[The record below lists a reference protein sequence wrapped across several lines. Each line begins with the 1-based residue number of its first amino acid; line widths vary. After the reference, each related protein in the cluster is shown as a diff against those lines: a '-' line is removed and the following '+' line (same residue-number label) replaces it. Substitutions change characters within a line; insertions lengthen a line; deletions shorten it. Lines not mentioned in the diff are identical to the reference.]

1 MILAPPRRPNVAT
14 HLIWDPTLSPA
25 GQLFARCWITCTKTR
40 LRRYTLL
47 PIFIH
52 IVLMAAALTVPG
64 FAHAGTAIENPLI
77 SMIGIKD
84 SYGVPVGNYAI
95 STDYGTIFDGGT
107 KAVMGSLLDA
117 EAGIFVT
124 IGGIAIWFIIYVL
137 SFGFLPVIVEPVVSV
152 AQDYAHHILPGVFAC
167 AGIIAAAMI
176 TLNIIRQNFPR
187 ATMMAATSMVVAV
200 IFGALAYAP
209 ITWAVSNDG
218 PLAKGRDVAI
228 SLGANSTASS
238 ANTTDTLNKLE
249 GTLATSFIR
258 HGIQVL
264 NFGGLPD
271 DTPACAQAWS
281 AGAMSDDADQIKDG
295 IAACG
300 AANSASMKAT
310 ADNPSPGQIG
320 SGFML
325 LIFITIFAV
334 FCCVLAF
341 HIIGEFF
348 NAVIAGFK
356 FSWDL
361 AVGVIPAMSGSVVN
375 SFLAVNLGFAAMFGY
390 VTAAIVTG
398 QIVSAVF
405 STHGSGI
412 DAMLSILVVMVIV
425 VRKIGAIPRGLRR
438 GAANVAANMVN
449 AINGP
454 APAPVNNIVEERA
467 GSFLQS
473 GSAAVVGVGAT
484 MAGQQLARRA
494 PAAAHALNLV
504 APVLG
509 NRTLRHVNRG
519 THLQYDYDDHD
530 HGNGP
535 GPKPGPSGGPTGP
548 GPSTPPPPPGPP
560 PSPSGPSSPP
570 TTAPTANPA
579 PAPAPTA
586 ATAAAP
592 AAPPAAQPGNT
603 APTAGPAITNPLPP
617 PPTAPTTT
625 NGAPVGATPGGPMR
639 STAPKTGA
647 STNAMPAIAEPPPP
661 SPAPPP
667 RDPQP
672 APPPATSSAPPSPF
686 ALPAPQSQ
694 PAPPAP
700 PLTSQPAPLPPT
712 PQDHNDQPAPAHG
725 PRHQDQ

>member
-1 MILAPPRRPNVAT
+1 MILAPTLRPTLAT
-14 HLIWDPTLSPA
+14 TFMWDPTLSPA
-25 GQLFARCWITCTKTR
+25 GQLFTRCWIACTKTR

-47 PIFIH
+47 PIVIQT
-52 IVLMAAALTVPG
+52 VLMTVALTVPG
-64 FAHAGTAIENPLI
+64 FAHAAIAIENPLI

-95 STDYGTIFDGGT
+95 STDYGTVFDGGT

-124 IGGIAIWFIIYVL
+124 IGGFGIWFIIYVL
-137 SFGFLPVIVEPVVSV
+137 SLGFLPVIVEPVVTV

-167 AGIIAAAMI
+167 AGLIAAAMI
-176 TLNIIRQNFPR
+176 TFNILKENFAR
-187 ATMMAATSMVVAV
+187 ATMMAATSVVVAV
-200 IFGALAYAP
+200 VFGALAYAP
-209 ITWAVSNDG
+209 ITWAISTDG
-218 PLAKGRDVAI
+218 PLMRGRDVAI
-228 SLGANSTASS
+228 SLGTDSAASS

-258 HGIQVL
+258 HGLQAL

-281 AGAMSDDADQIKDG
+281 AGAMSDDSDQIKDG

-325 LIFITIFAV
+325 LVFITIFAV

-348 NAVIAGFK
+348 NAVIAGLK
-356 FSWDL
+356 FGWDL
-361 AVGVIPAMSGSVVN
+361 AVGVIPAMTGSAIN

-390 VTAAIVTG
+390 VTATIVTG
-398 QIVSAVF
+398 QVVTAVF

-412 DAMLSILVVMVIV
+412 DAMLSILVFMVIV
-425 VRKIGAIPRGLRR
+425 VRNVGAIPRGLRR
-438 GAANVAANMVN
+438 GAANAAANMVN

-454 APAPVNNIVEERA
+454 TPAPVNNIVEERA

-473 GSAAVVGVGAT
+473 SSAAVVGVGAT

-494 PAAAHALNLV
+494 PDAAHALNLV

-519 THLQYDYDDHD
+519 THLQYDLDDQD

-535 GPKPGPSGGPTGP
+535 GPKPSPSNGP
-548 GPSTPPPPPGPP
+548 GPSSPPPPPPPGPP
-560 PSPSGPSSPP
+560 PAPSSPP
-570 TTAPTANPA
+570 PATQANPA
-579 PAPAPTA
+579 PAPAAPAT
-586 ATAAAP
+586 TAAA
-592 AAPPAAQPGNT
+592 AAPPSTQPVTNPAT
-603 APTAGPAITNPLPP
+603 TAGPAITNPLPP
-617 PPTAPTTT
+617 LATAPTTT
-625 NGAPVGATPGGPMR
+625 NGAPVGSTPGGPPR
-639 STAPKTGA
+639 PTAPRTGT
-647 STNAMPAIAEPPPP
+647 STHEMPAIPE
-661 SPAPPP
+661 
-667 RDPQP
+667 PQP
-672 APPPATSSAPPSPF
+672 APAPAAHPPQENPASPATTSAPAPPSPF
-686 ALPAPQSQ
+686 AMPGPRSQ

-700 PLTSQPAPLPPT
+700 PLNSAPAPLPPAPDLADPAST
-712 PQDHNDQPAPAHG
+712 SHDTRHRDQ
-725 PRHQDQ
+725 

>member
-1 MILAPPRRPNVAT
+1 MILAPALRPTLAT
-14 HLIWDPTLSPA
+14 TFMWDPALPPA
-25 GQLFARCWITCTKTR
+25 GQLFTRCWIACTKTR

-47 PIFIH
+47 PLFIQT
-52 IVLMAAALTVPG
+52 VLMTAALTVPG
-64 FAHAGTAIENPLI
+64 FAHAATAIENPLI

-176 TLNIIRQNFPR
+176 TFNILKENFAR
-187 ATMMAATSMVVAV
+187 ATMMAATSVVVAAV
-200 IFGALAYAP
+200 FGALAYAP
-209 ITWAVSNDG
+209 ITWAISSDG
-218 PLAKGRDVAI
+218 PLMKGRDVAI
-228 SLGANSTASS
+228 ALGTNSTASS
-238 ANTTDTLNKLE
+238 ANTTDSLNKLE

-258 HGIQVL
+258 HGLQAL

-295 IAACG
+295 VASCG

-348 NAVIAGFK
+348 NAVIAGVK
-356 FSWDL
+356 FGWDL
-361 AVGVIPAMSGSVVN
+361 AVGVIPAMSGSAIS
-375 SFLAVNLGFAAMFGY
+375 SFLAVMLVGAAMFGY
-390 VTAAIVTG
+390 VTATIVTG
-398 QIVSAVF
+398 QVVTAVF

-412 DAMLSILVVMVIV
+412 DAMLSILVFMVIV
-425 VRKIGAIPRGLRR
+425 VRKVGAIPRGLRR

-454 APAPVNNIVEERA
+454 APTPVNNIVEERA

-484 MAGQQLARRA
+484 MAGQQLAQRA

-509 NRTLRHVNRG
+509 NRILRHANRG
-519 THLQYDYDDHD
+519 THLQYLYDGDDHD
-530 HGNGP
+530 HGDGP
-535 GPKPGPSGGPTGP
+535 GPKPGSSGGPGGS
-548 GPSTPPPPPGPP
+548 GPSTPPPPPGPAP
-560 PSPSGPSSPP
+560 TPAASASPP
-570 TTAPTANPA
+570 AAPTTSPTPA
-579 PAPAPTA
+579 PNSSV
-586 ATAAAP
+586 AAAP
-592 AAPPAAQPGNT
+592 ASRAAGQPVNTPAT
-603 APTAGPAITNPLPP
+603 TAGPAITNPLPRP
-617 PPTAPTTT
+617 ATAPATL
-625 NGAPVGATPGGPMR
+625 NGAPVGSTPGGPPR
-639 STAPKTGA
+639 STAPRSGA
-647 STNAMPAIAEPPPP
+647 STHAMPAISEPQPPPAP
-661 SPAPPP
+661 AARPQEANPAPPANTS
-667 RDPQP
+667 
-672 APPPATSSAPPSPF
+672 APAPPSPF
-686 ALPAPQSQ
+686 AMPGPRSHA
-694 PAPPAP
+694 APPAP
-700 PLTSQPAPLPPT
+700 PLNSAPAPLPPA
-712 PQDHNDQPAPAHG
+712 PDQPGPAST
-725 PRHQDQ
+725 RQDPDQ